1 MKATIPAI
9 IIFTASCLLSCQ
21 AWSPPSPPSQKCCWQ
36 RCELRQVRH
45 GIHADAVGPNF
56 GLSAATSA
64 THPELSSAYDRNLPA
79 ALVGEAVRSA
89 LRSDRGV
96 CFDFTTDRYL
106 DNALRTSSRL
116 TSVVKIDGKGTAS
129 FINAKFSQSI
139 PNYGTLGDCSG
150 GALQL
155 SSTTEL
161 LRKGHAIETAYLTS
175 KGRIIDKLLVLS
187 FPSSDG
193 NPDVIELPN
202 AFLITS
208 PGNSGS
214 TLYHELSPLV
224 FPMDKVTLTE
234 CTSETSN
241 VITLACSSI
250 KDARIS
256 FKNNVLKLLMGD
268 DAYHEDFEFPS
279 DGVCHHYRVRRNS
292 GARTDVHVMQHSF
305 LSSDMCHGYTLLFQE
320 SSNTGTRT
328 TSLADAI
335 WENLTDEYNDRGPV
349 GVGSLEFDT
358 LRVEA
363 GLPGYGNEMTGD
375 GPKKVGPETSSADD
389 TYYAKSNPLELHLQ
403 RLINTEK
410 GCYQGQEG
418 IASLLKNPRGCPR
431 QLYQAIFYDSENDFN
446 GDAAG
451 FGLLSTDNDE
461 LMDFQRMKKQAVKLT
476 NGTRQPRP
484 GDEIYVLGSN
494 ESIQVGKISESLSRS
509 CDSTS
514 ILPTS

>member
-1 MKATIPAI
+1 M
-9 IIFTASCLLSCQ
+9 S
-21 AWSPPSPPSQKCCWQ
+21 AWSLPAPPSRNYFWPHLETRK
-36 RCELRQVRH
+36 RQVRR
-45 GIHADAVGPNF
+45 GIHADAMGPNF

-64 THPELSSAYDRNLPA
+64 TSPELSSAYDRNLPA

-96 CFDFTTDRYL
+96 CFDFTTDRYS
-106 DNALRTSSRL
+106 DSALRTSSRL
-116 TSVVKIDGKGTAS
+116 TSVVKIEGKGTAS

-139 PNYGTLGDCSG
+139 PNVGTLGDKGGG

-155 SSTTEL
+155 SSTTAL
-161 LRKGHAIETAYLTS
+161 LRKGHAFETAYLTS

-187 FPSSDG
+187 FPLSDE
-193 NPDVIELPN
+193 NPHAN

-224 FPMDKVTLTE
+224 FPMDKVSLTD
-234 CTSETSN
+234 CASETSS

-250 KDARIS
+250 KDAKTS
-256 FKNNVLKLLMGD
+256 FKNNVLKLFMGD
-268 DAYHEDFEFPS
+268 DSYHEEFEFPS

-292 GARTDVHVMQHSF
+292 GAMTDVYMMQYSF
-305 LSSDMCHGYTLLFQE
+305 LSSDICHGYTLLVQE
-320 SSNTGTRT
+320 SSNTGIRT
-328 TSLADAI
+328 NALADAI
-335 WENLTDEYNDRGPV
+335 WENLTDENNDRGPV

-375 GPKKVGPETSSADD
+375 GPKKGGPETVSIDD

-431 QLYQAIFYDSENDFN
+431 HLYQAIFYDSENDFN
-446 GDAAG
+446 GDTAG

-461 LMDFQRMKKQAVKLT
+461 LMDFQRMKKKAAKLT

-484 GDEIYVLGSN
+484 GDDIYVLGSN
-494 ESIQVGKISESLSRS
+494 DSIQVGKISESLSLS
-509 CDSTS
+509 HDFSS
-514 ILPTS
+514 ILTTSL

>member
-1 MKATIPAI
+1 M
-9 IIFTASCLLSCQ
+9 
-21 AWSPPSPPSQKCCWQ
+21 
-36 RCELRQVRH
+36 H
-45 GIHADAVGPNF
+45 GDANNRNI
-56 GLSAATSA
+56 GLSVATSA
-64 THPELSSAYDRNLPA
+64 SPPELSSAYDKSLPA

-96 CFDFTTDRYL
+96 CFDFTTDRYS
-106 DNALRTSSRL
+106 DDALRTRSRL

-139 PNYGTLGDCSG
+139 PNVATLGDRDG
-150 GALQL
+150 GALRL

-161 LRKGHAIETAYLTS
+161 LRKGHAFETAYLTP
-175 KGRIIDKLLVLS
+175 KGRIIDKLLVMS
-187 FPSSDG
+187 FPSSSDE
-193 NPDVIELPN
+193 NPNVIELPN

-224 FPMDKVTLTE
+224 FPMDRVTLTD
-234 CTSETSN
+234 CTSETSR

-250 KDARIS
+250 KDAKIS

-268 DAYHEDFEFPS
+268 DSHHEDFEFPP
-279 DGVCHHYRVRRNS
+279 DGLCHHYRFRGKS
-292 GARTDVHVMQHSF
+292 GARTDVYMTQHSF
-305 LSSDMCHGYTLLFQE
+305 LSGDICHGYTLLFQE
-320 SSNTGTRT
+320 SSNTSERT

-335 WENLTDEYNDRGPV
+335 WENLTDVNNDKGPV

-375 GPKKVGPETSSADD
+375 GAKKVGQEKTDASDKM
-389 TYYAKSNPLELHLQ
+389 YYAKSNPLELHLQ

-446 GDAAG
+446 GDGDG

-461 LMDFQRMKKQAVKLT
+461 LMNFQRMKKQAAKIS

-484 GDEIYVLGSN
+484 GDDIYVLGSN
-494 ESIQVGKISESLSRS
+494 DSIQVGKISEYLSCSYDFLSFYRS
-509 CDSTS
+509 HKSCYAFLFCSKCCATKWNRRCKNS
-514 ILPTS
+514 CFGIGKKT